1 MDTVEFARRQMVA
14 QQIRAWEVFDTGVLE
29 VLTEVPRERF
39 VPPAFASLAF
49 AETQIPLGHGQYMMT
64 PTVEGRLL
72 QALKLLPSED
82 VLEIGTGSGFLA
94 ACLSQLARSVTTID
108 IFPEFTSTAAG
119 RLDREGIRNVTIS
132 TMDAASEL
140 PEGPFD
146 AIAVT
151 ASLPIFDARFLEP
164 LKPGGR
170 LFAIV
175 GDPPV
180 MEARLVV
187 LDADGRPNATALFET
202 NVGPLLNAIEPPAF
216 RF

>member
-29 VLTEVPRERF
+29 VLSETPRERF
-39 VPPAFASLAF
+39 VPSAFASLAF

-72 QALKLLPSED
+72 QALKVLPSED

-94 ACLSQLARSVTTID
+94 ACLSRLARSVTTID
-108 IFPEFTSTAAG
+108 IFPEFTNAAAKK
-119 RLDREGIRNVTIS
+119 LEREGIRNVTIK

-146 AIAVT
+146 AIALT
-151 ASLPIFDARFLEP
+151 ASLPVFDPRFLES

-187 LDADGRPNATALFET
+187 RGSDDRPNATALFET
-202 NVGPLLNAIEPPAF
+202 NAPPLLNATEPPAF

>member
-14 QQIRAWEVFDTGVLE
+14 QQVRAWEVFDTTVLE
-29 VLTEVPRERF
+29 VLSEVPRERF
-39 VPPAFASLAF
+39 VPSAFASLAF
-49 AETQIPLGHGQYMMT
+49 AETEIPLGRGQHMMT

-94 ACLSQLARSVTTID
+94 ACLSRLARSVTTVD
-108 IFPEFTSTAAG
+108 IFPEFTSAAAG
-119 RLDREGIRNVTIS
+119 KLEREGIRNVTTK
-132 TMDAASEL
+132 TMDAAVEL

-146 AIAVT
+146 AIALT
-151 ASLPIFDARFLEP
+151 ASLPVFDARFLET

-170 LFAIV
+170 LFVIV

-187 LDADGRPNATALFET
+187 RGADGRPNATALFET
-202 NVGPLLNAIEPPAF
+202 NVRPLLNAAGPPAF

>member
-1 MDTVEFARRQMVA
+1 MDTIEFARQQMVA
-14 QQIRAWEVFDTGVLE
+14 QQIRGWDVFDTRILE
-29 VLTEVPRERF
+29 AMSEVPRERF

-49 AETQIPLGHGQYMMT
+49 AETQIPLGHDQYMMT
-64 PTVEGRLL
+64 PSVEGRLL
-72 QALKLLPSED
+72 QALKLLPEDD

-94 ACLSQLARSVTTID
+94 ACLARLAHSVTTID
-108 IFPEFTSTAAG
+108 IFSDFTSAAAG
-119 RLDREGIRNVTIS
+119 RLADLGVQNVTVR

-151 ASLPIFDARFLEP
+151 ASLPLFDPRFLEP
-164 LKPGGR
+164 LSPGGR

-175 GDPPV
+175 GNPPV
-180 MEARLVV
+180 MEAQIIVRGP
-187 LDADGRPNATALFET
+187 DGRPQVTALFET
-202 NVGPLLNAIEPPAF
+202 NVPPLLNAPVPPAF

>member
-29 VLTEVPRERF
+29 VLSEVPRELF
-39 VPPAFASLAF
+39 VPSAFASLAF
-49 AETQIPLGHGQYMMT
+49 AETQIPLGNGQYMMT

-82 VLEIGTGSGFLA
+82 VLEVGTGSGFLA
-94 ACLSQLARSVTTID
+94 ACLSRLARSVTTVD
-108 IFPEFTSTAAG
+108 IFPDFTSAAAKK
-119 RLDREGIRNVTIS
+119 LEREGIRNVTIK

-146 AIAVT
+146 AIALT
-151 ASLPIFDARFLEP
+151 ASLPVFDSRFLEP

-175 GDPPV
+175 GEPPV

-187 LDADGRPNATALFET
+187 RGGDGQPNAASLFET
-202 NVGPLLNAIEPPAF
+202 NVPPLLNAPEPPAF

>member
-1 MDTVEFARRQMVA
+1 MDTIEFARRQMVA
-14 QQIRAWEVFDTGVLE
+14 QQIRAWEVFDTRTLE
-29 VLTEVPRERF
+29 VLSEVPRECF
-39 VPPAFASLAF
+39 VPAAFASLAF

-64 PTVEGRLL
+64 PSVEGRVL
-72 QALKLLPSED
+72 QSLKLLPVDD

-94 ACLSQLARSVTTID
+94 ACLSRLAGSVTTID
-108 IFPEFTSTAAG
+108 IFPDFTSAAAE
-119 RLDREGIRNVTIS
+119 RLAGQGMQNVTVS
-132 TMDAASEL
+132 TMDASREL

-151 ASLPIFDARFLEP
+151 ASLPLFDLRFLER
-164 LKPGGR
+164 LNPGGR

-187 LDADGRPNATALFET
+187 RGPDGRPQATALFET
-202 NVGPLLNAIEPPAF
+202 NVPPLLNAAEPPAF

>member
-1 MDTVEFARRQMVA
+1 MDTIEFARRQMVA
-14 QQIRAWEVFDTGVLE
+14 QQIRVWDVFDDRVLE
-29 VLTEVPRERF
+29 TLCDVPRERF

-72 QALKLLPSED
+72 QALKLLPMED

-94 ACLSQLARSVTTID
+94 ACLARLAGSVTTID
-108 IFPEFTSTAAG
+108 IMPEFTDSAAEK
-119 RLDREGIRNVTIS
+119 LAREGIRNVTVR

-146 AIAVT
+146 AIALT
-151 ASLPIFDARFLEP
+151 ASLPIFDPRFLEP

-170 LFAIV
+170 LFVVV
-175 GDPPV
+175 GDPPA

-187 LDADGRPNATALFET
+187 RGADSQPDATTLFET
-202 NVGPLLNAIEPPAF
+202 NLRPLLNAARPPAF

>member
-1 MDTVEFARRQMVA
+1 MDTIEFARRQMVA
-14 QQIRAWEVFDTGVLE
+14 QQIRAWDVFDTEVLE
-29 VLTEVPRERF
+29 VLGEVPRERF

-72 QALKLLPSED
+72 QALKLLPMED
-82 VLEIGTGSGFLA
+82 VLEIGTGSGFLT
-94 ACLSQLARSVTTID
+94 ACLARLAGMVTSID
-108 IFPEFTSTAAG
+108 ILPDFTSAAAE
-119 RLDREGIRNVTIS
+119 RLAREGIRNVTVE

-146 AIAVT
+146 AIALT
-151 ASLPIFDARFLEP
+151 ASLPVVDPRFLEP

-170 LFAIV
+170 LFVVV
-175 GDPPV
+175 GEPPA
-180 MEARLVV
+180 MEARLVI
-187 LDADGRPNATALFET
+187 LGADGRPDATSLFET
-202 NVGPLLNAIEPPAF
+202 NLPPLLNAARPPAF